1 MQAKCLRGR
10 CLRFREVGALKA
22 HRHSTQTFQGHIALA
37 GHAIQGLL
45 NERQALFFAIRHG
58 AAHMTAPLMHRRP

>member
-22 HRHSTQTFQGHIALA
+22 HRHSTQTFQGHANDQSPTQRGSQYVEIKLVRW
-37 GHAIQGLL
+37 LS
-45 NERQALFFAIRHG
+45 
-58 AAHMTAPLMHRRP
+58 